1 MDADPKLVA
10 FVHDFTAI
18 VKPMY
23 EAWEGSPVESATRPD
38 SVAECLSHDILLLG
52 QRILGLDAFGKK
64 AEMALVSELLTLIK
78 PHQGHMPYEY
88 NLSVTD
94 GILKTEME
102 KWPANSD
109 QSAKEV
115 MASLWS
121 IKMFEAWVARNGGMD
136 EKATDFVTMFQE
148 LLTQLVFRDGQ
159 LSPEEVALLKPFD
172 DYFSRYVSPDAAR
185 SVQSF

>member
-10 FVHDFTAI
+10 FVHDFTA
-18 VKPMY
+18 VVTPMY
-23 EAWEGSPVESATRPD
+23 AAWEGSPAESEVRPD

-78 PHQGHMPYEY
+78 PQQGQMPFEY
-88 NLSVTD
+88 NLSLTD
-94 GILKTEME
+94 GMLNAEME
-102 KWPANSD
+102 KRAANSD

-136 EKATDFVTMFQE
+136 EKASGFVALFQE

-172 DYFSRYVSPDAAR
+172 DYFSRYVSPDAMR
-185 SVQSF
+185 SAQSF